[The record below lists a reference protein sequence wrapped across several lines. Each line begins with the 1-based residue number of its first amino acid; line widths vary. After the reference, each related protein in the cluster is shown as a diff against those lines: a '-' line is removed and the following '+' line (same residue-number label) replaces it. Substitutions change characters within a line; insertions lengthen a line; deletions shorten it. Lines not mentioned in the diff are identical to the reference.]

1 MPSATTPSGAE
12 VVVVGDTV
20 TKLHHPRTDAALLAE
35 RLAVVARGAGAGSV
49 WVQPLHDVPARAADG
64 RLTSAWPRVEVLDP
78 DDAEQPWAE
87 AGRLLA
93 DLHGW
98 AVPVTATDRPGS
110 LPLPDHGWPARLARA
125 RARIGRSGGGA
136 AAVLLRGLGDRLLD
150 ELALGPAAPVG
161 QAPRTV
167 VHGDFHLGNLAR
179 TRAGLRLLDP
189 DDLGLGDPAW
199 DLARPAGY
207 WAAGLLAD
215 EDWDRFLGA
224 YADAG
229 GRAVTPAEDPWT
241 RLDLPARCAVFVAAV
256 RAVAGPEGGAEDDS
270 GHGAVQPAHSA
281 LPADALA
288 AACSRM

>member
-1 MPSATTPSGAE
+1 MTSATTPSGAE
-12 VVVVGDTV
+12 VVVAGDTV
-20 TKLHHPRTDAALLAE
+20 TKLHHPRTDAARLAE
-35 RLAVVARGAGAGSV
+35 RLAVVAHGDGAREV
-49 WVQPLHDVPARAADG
+49 WVQPLRDAPGRAADG
-64 RLTSAWPRVEVLDP
+64 RLTSVWPRVGVLDP
-78 DDAEQPWAE
+78 EDGEQPWAE

-98 AVPVTATDRPGS
+98 PVPLAATDRPGT
-110 LPLPDHGWPARLARA
+110 LPLRDHGWPARLARA
-125 RARIGRSGGGA
+125 RARLGGPGGST
-136 AAVLLRGLGDRLLD
+136 AVMLGGLGDRLLD
-150 ELALGPAAPVG
+150 EVADEGAG
-161 QAPRTV
+161 RTGREIRTV

-179 TRAGLRLLDP
+179 TGAGLRLLDP

-229 GRAVTPAEDPWT
+229 GRAVPPGEDPWP

-256 RAVAGPEGGAEDDS
+256 RAVAGPGGTAR
-270 GHGAVQPAHSA
+270 GGVVQPAHSA
-281 LPADALA
+281 LPVDALV